1 MMVARGSCK
10 WDPYLFLCFPFPPF
24 LLPSSLISSSL
35 SRDPPF
41 LAPSPLST
49 SSPPFFVLFSFGP
62 AHYPSFLVLHMLQV
76 FHVRTFWSF
85 FHFSVSIVTES
96 MVKAPTSVFR
106 LVHRFS
112 CQCFDNLSLLIN
124 CSFKHYCFSIFR
136 CSTVFRFIVLPNVR
150 SFVLVRVFNVFL
162 SFHSFP
168 ALFCPFRP
176 ASASFLQPRCPG
188 TAGGLQHQ
196 TNTDECENMWM
207 ETRCWIYDRTIIDAQ
222 SQ

>member
-1 MMVARGSCK
+1 MRALRGPQTLASSPRIGQRDSDFHSLILGWPGDGMMVARGSCK
-10 WDPYLFLCFPFPPF
+10 WDTYLFLCFPFPPF

-85 FHFSVSIVTES
+85 FHFSVSIVTVS

-106 LVHRFS
+106 LVHRFP
-112 CQCFDNLSLLIN
+112 CQCFRQSVPVDQL
-124 CSFKHYCFSIFR
+124 
-136 CSTVFRFIVLPNVR
+136 
-150 SFVLVRVFNVFL
+150 FL
-162 SFHSFP
+162 
-168 ALFCPFRP
+168 
-176 ASASFLQPRCPG
+176 
-188 TAGGLQHQ
+188 
-196 TNTDECENMWM
+196 
-207 ETRCWIYDRTIIDAQ
+207 
-222 SQ
+222 